1 MKPQPTERSL
11 QVCESPFC
19 EVKFQPTCLPWKG
32 QRYCSGACRMD
43 VYAIGRVAKLYGL
56 SVEELHKALKVE
68 KYN

>member
-1 MKPQPTERSL
+1 
-11 QVCESPFC
+11 
-19 EVKFQPTCLPWKG
+19 
-32 QRYCSGACRMD
+32 MD